1 MIGIAAKALQA
12 RVGSWERPRRRPASD
27 WGGGERVGGGEA
39 AREEAREA
47 AREEERVVAMV

>member
-39 AREEAREA
+39 AREE
-47 AREEERVVAMV
+47 ERVVAMV